1 MRVQLTETRSVEVT
15 PRLLAQAFW
24 EMDNTE
30 QAEFFDH
37 LANVSDGRLED
48 QMQNVALFTDNLSLK
63 AIQAM
68 ASIGKDAAERL
79 SE

>member
-1 MRVQLTETRSVEVT
+1 MKVQLIETRSVEVT

-24 EMDNTE
+24 ELDNE
-30 QAEFFDH
+30 AQAEFFDH